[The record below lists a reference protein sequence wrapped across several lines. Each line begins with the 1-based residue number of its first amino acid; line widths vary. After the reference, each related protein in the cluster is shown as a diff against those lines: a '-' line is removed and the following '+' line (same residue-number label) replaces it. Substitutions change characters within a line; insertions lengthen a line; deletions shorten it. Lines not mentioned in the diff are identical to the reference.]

1 VKLGWADGA
10 LLLEIHPDVGQVP
23 ALQESRS
30 AVHAPLVE
38 LPLRVVMAA
47 GAQAGAIDWDRVDA
61 LAARRDGMPAPILA

>member
-1 VKLGWADGA
+1 
-10 LLLEIHPDVGQVP
+10 
-23 ALQESRS
+23 
-30 AVHAPLVE
+30 